1 MARITTVINQRGGCG
16 KTSTAHALAT
26 GLKQKG
32 FTILVV
38 DTDPQGSL
46 SYTMGADTTGRGLY
60 EVMREEATAAEL
72 IQKTAQG
79 DTLPS
84 TILLSAA
91 DMEFTSTGREWIL
104 DSILEPIK
112 EKYQYIIIDSPP
124 TLGILTINALTA
136 CTDVIIPMGA
146 DIYSLQGLNQLY
158 TTIGKVR
165 KFCNRDITIAGLLM
179 TRYNNRTILSRDI
192 KDGIEAKSKELNA
205 PMYNTVIRE
214 GVAIKEAQT
223 QQQCLFEYAPTS
235 NPAQD
240 YMSFI
245 EEYLAQEKGA

>member
-179 TRYNNRTILSRDI
+179 TRYSNRTILSRDI
-192 KDGIEAKSKELNA
+192 KDGIEAKSLELNA
-205 PMYNTVIRE
+205 PMYKTVIRE

-223 QQQCLFEYAPTS
+223 QQQSLFEYAPTS

-240 YMSFI
+240 YMDFI
-245 EEYLAQEKGA
+245 GEYLAQEKGV

>member
-1 MARITTVINQRGGCG
+1 M
-16 KTSTAHALAT
+16 L
-26 GLKQKG
+26 
-32 FTILVV
+32 FTH
-38 DTDPQGSL
+38 PQGSL
-46 SYTMGADTTGRGLY
+46 SYTMGANTTGRGLY
-60 EVMREEATAAEL
+60 EVMREEATASEL
-72 IQKTAQG
+72 IQKTTQG

-205 PMYNTVIRE
+205 TMYNTVIRE

>member
-1 MARITTVINQRGGCG
+1 MTRITTVINQRGGCG

-26 GLKQKG
+26 GLKKKG
-32 FTILVV
+32 FDILVV

-46 SYTMGADTTGRGLY
+46 SYTMGAETIGRGLY

-72 IQKTAQG
+72 IQKTPQG

-104 DSILEPIK
+104 DSVLEPVK
-112 EKYQYIIIDSPP
+112 SKYQYIIIDSPP

-165 KFCNRDITIAGLLM
+165 KFCNRDVTVAGILM
-179 TRYNNRTILSRDI
+179 TRYSNKTILAREI
-192 KDGIEAKSKELNA
+192 RDGIEAKAVELNV
-205 PMYNTVIRE
+205 PMYKTVIRE

-223 QQQCLFEYAPTS
+223 QQQSLFEYASSS

-240 YMSFI
+240 YMDFI
-245 EEYLAQEKGA
+245 SEYLAQEKGV